1 MKRPNRNVLTSR
13 IAGGLGNQ
21 LFKLMAGV
29 RIAEDLGLD
38 LIFDISIYSAT
49 KEVGHNLSPRGFELN
64 YFPNLLNYKFNN
76 NVPRIYK
83 FKLDRLL
90 KRAPYTVKSK
100 FGYFDDGILSRWD
113 CVTPP
118 KYLDGNFENIQFLPG
133 NPEIAKLL
141 EFPNKKS
148 EWFSHLEKEI
158 LNDSIIAIHVRRGDY
173 LNFPEIY
180 DVLSPNYYSEGVKT
194 LLHSLGN
201 SKIWLFSDDL
211 DGAHEWLK
219 GHLPNIRKIE
229 TPNSIRPGEVLRLMS
244 LASGIVAAHST
255 FSWWAGYLGHI
266 NGTTKQVVIP
276 DRYFTIESNLENGLA
291 VASWIKLPASS

>member
-1 MKRPNRNVLTSR
+1 MPS
-13 IAGGLGNQ
+13 
-21 LFKLMAGV
+21 
-29 RIAEDLGLD
+29 
-38 LIFDISIYSAT
+38 
-49 KEVGHNLSPRGFELN
+49 
-64 YFPNLLNYKFNN
+64 
-76 NVPRIYK
+76 
-83 FKLDRLL
+83 
-90 KRAPYTVKSK
+90 
-100 FGYFDDGILSRWD
+100 
-113 CVTPP
+113 
-118 KYLDGNFENIQFLPG
+118 
-133 NPEIAKLL
+133 NPEIAELL

-255 FSWWAGYLGHI
+255 FSWWGAWLGVP
-266 NGTTKQVVIP
+266 NVGRLVFVPTEPGWPVK
-276 DRYFTIESNLENGLA
+276 
-291 VASWIKLPASS
+291 PASGWHMLLNSLERSDS